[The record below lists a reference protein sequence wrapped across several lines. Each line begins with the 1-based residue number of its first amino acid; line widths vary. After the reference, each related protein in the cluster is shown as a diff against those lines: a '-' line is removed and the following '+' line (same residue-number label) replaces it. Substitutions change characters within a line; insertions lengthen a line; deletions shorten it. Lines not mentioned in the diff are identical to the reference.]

1 MAHQRIAASLASI
14 PLSLVIPGWST
25 LVGQTPLS
33 ACACKRLS
41 TVNTKPNTA
50 ADGNASF
57 GCPFTEMVTAKAW
70 VLKKQF
76 EGFPK
81 TSDFDLKEIELPNLK
96 DGELLLES
104 VFLSVDP
111 YMRAYSRRDMKEGDI
126 MIGTQVARIVE
137 SKNPA
142 FTVGA
147 FVVADSGWRTHF
159 ISDGKNL
166 HLLPSSWPESLPIS
180 LALGTVGMPGLTAYF
195 GLLEVCKMK
204 PGETVLVNAAAGAVG
219 SVVGQLAK
227 IGGCKVVGCAGSD
240 DKVAYLKKIG
250 FDEAFNYRTI
260 KSLDEALSKASP
272 DGYDCFFDNVGGEFA
287 SVAINHMKKYG
298 RIAVCGA
305 ISLYNDSVP
314 QKGPYMQIPM
324 IFKELRMEGFLVS
337 RWKNRLEEGVKALLK
352 WVVEGKVK
360 YHEQVT
366 EGFENMPMA
375 FIGMLKGENLGK
387 AVVKV

>member
-1 MAHQRIAASLASI
+1 
-14 PLSLVIPGWST
+14 
-25 LVGQTPLS
+25 
-33 ACACKRLS
+33 
-41 TVNTKPNTA
+41 
-50 ADGNASF
+50 
-57 GCPFTEMVTAKAW
+57 MVTAKVW
-70 VLKKQF
+70 VLKKHF

-81 TSDFDLKEIELPNLK
+81 TSDFDLKKIELPNLK
-96 DGELLLES
+96 DGGKWKLLLES
-104 VFLSVDP
+104 VFLSLDP
-111 YMRAYSRRDMKEGDI
+111 YMRPYSQRDMKEGDI

-137 SKNPA
+137 SKNRA

-147 FVVADSGWRTHF
+147 FVVANSGWRTHF
-159 ISDGKNL
+159 ISDGKDV
-166 HLLPSSWPESLPIS
+166 HLLPSSWPESLPRS
-180 LALGTVGMPGLTAYF
+180 LALGTIGMPGLTAYF

-250 FDEAFNYRTI
+250 FDEAFNYKTV
-260 KSLDEALSKASP
+260 SLDEALRKASP

-287 SVAINHMKKYG
+287 NTAINHMKKYG
-298 RIAVCGA
+298 RIAICGA

-324 IFKELRMEGFLVS
+324 IFKELQMEGFLVH
-337 RWKNRLEEGVKALLK
+337 RWYNRREEGVKALLK
-352 WVVEGKVK
+352 WVMEGKVK
-360 YHEQVT
+360 YHEHIT

>member
-1 MAHQRIAASLASI
+1 
-14 PLSLVIPGWST
+14 
-25 LVGQTPLS
+25 
-33 ACACKRLS
+33 
-41 TVNTKPNTA
+41 
-50 ADGNASF
+50 
-57 GCPFTEMVTAKAW
+57 MVTAKAW
-70 VLKKQF
+70 VLKKHF

-81 TSDFDLKEIELPNLK
+81 TSDFDLTEIKLPNLK

-111 YMRAYSRRDMKEGDI
+111 YMRVYSRTVMKEGDI
-126 MIGTQVARIVE
+126 MIGTQVA
-137 SKNPA
+137 S
-142 FTVGA
+142 
-147 FVVADSGWRTHF
+147 
-159 ISDGKNL
+159 
-166 HLLPSSWPESLPIS
+166 
-180 LALGTVGMPGLTAYF
+180 LTAYF

-250 FDEAFNYRTI
+250 FDEAFNYKTV
-260 KSLDEALSKASP
+260 KSLDEALRKASP

-287 SVAINHMKKYG
+287 SIAINQMKKYG

-314 QKGPYMQIPM
+314 QKGPYMQVSM
-324 IFKELRMEGFLVS
+324 IFKELQMEGFLVT
-337 RWKNRLEEGVKALLK
+337 RWNNRREEGVKALLK
-352 WVVEGKVK
+352 WVMEGKVK

>member
-1 MAHQRIAASLASI
+1 
-14 PLSLVIPGWST
+14 
-25 LVGQTPLS
+25 
-33 ACACKRLS
+33 
-41 TVNTKPNTA
+41 
-50 ADGNASF
+50 
-57 GCPFTEMVTAKAW
+57 
-70 VLKKQF
+70 
-76 EGFPK
+76 
-81 TSDFDLKEIELPNLK
+81 
-96 DGELLLES
+96 
-104 VFLSVDP
+104 
-111 YMRAYSRRDMKEGDI
+111 MKEGDI

-142 FTVGA
+142 FTVGT
-147 FVVADSGWRTHF
+147 FVVGDKGWRTHF
-159 ISDGKNL
+159 ISDGKDL
-166 HLLPSSWPESLPIS
+166 QLLPSNWPESLPKS

-250 FDEAFNYRTI
+250 FDEAFNYKTV
-260 KSLDEALSKASP
+260 KSLDEALHKASP

-287 SVAINHMKKYG
+287 TVAINQMKKYG

-305 ISLYNDSVP
+305 ISQYNDSVP
-314 QKGPYMQIPM
+314 QKGPYVQIPM
-324 IFKELRMEGFLVS
+324 VFKELQMEGFIVTRWNN
-337 RWKNRLEEGVKALLK
+337 RWKEGLQALLK

-360 YHEQVT
+360 YHEHVT